1 MRELALLNDLA
12 VSVAIEEDLD
22 EALDAVVR
30 GATRAVKAEQGTVSL
45 ITDDPSL
52 PLKTLVRQD
61 ENSKLRR
68 RCRIGDY
75 VTGWVLLNRESVR
88 IEDLSRDKRFH
99 ASKEEEEL
107 IRSLLCIPVVIKGE
121 LIGVLQVI
129 NKAGGGIFTDEDF
142 GFLNIVASQS
152 GQLIRIKQL
161 QQESSAKRLE
171 AERARVESEKLHE
184 LNEQKSRF
192 IANISHD
199 LRTPLTLM
207 IGPLREMLARSSGE
221 GREELGL
228 ICRNAE
234 RLMRLIDELLDLS
247 RLDEGKMNLSVTRG
261 DITKFVSNIMDSFRP
276 MAEQMSLSLHLIES
290 LTEPNVY
297 FDPEKVEKVLN
308 NLLSNAFKFTPSG
321 GEVSV
326 SLSSVA
332 DSRKRPAL
340 DGTSPPAPFNFIE
353 IVVSDNGIGI
363 PQNQIDKIFDRFY
376 RADNVLRSSDGCGI
390 GLSLV
395 KELVELHHG
404 EVQVTS
410 MPGNRTSFKVRFPA
424 EQEAYEKDELA
435 EWVFAHW
442 HQRSI
447 AVESIF
453 QESGQ
458 NYSSVFSDDGERKD
472 KPSVLIIE
480 DNKDMMRYIRK
491 CISQHYRTLSA
502 YSGEDGLQ
510 DALEN
515 VPDLVLSDVMMPGM
529 DGFELCRTLKS
540 DERTSHIPVVLLT
553 AWASVGDK
561 IAGLETGA
569 DDYLAKPF
577 DPRELVAR
585 IGNLIEQ
592 RKKLRERFSRQ
603 EVLEPRD
610 LAVTPVDA
618 KFLDRLASLVDENI
632 ADINFGVEILSSEM
646 GMSRIQMYRKT
657 RALTDQTVNEFIQT
671 MRLKRAANLL
681 KMRGGNV
688 AEIAYS
694 VGFDNPS
701 YFAKCFRVLY
711 GKSPSEYRKG

>member
-1 MRELALLNDLA
+1 
-12 VSVAIEEDLD
+12 
-22 EALDAVVR
+22 
-30 GATRAVKAEQGTVSL
+30 
-45 ITDDPSL
+45 
-52 PLKTLVRQD
+52 
-61 ENSKLRR
+61 
-68 RCRIGDY
+68 
-75 VTGWVLLNRESVR
+75 
-88 IEDLSRDKRFH
+88 
-99 ASKEEEEL
+99 
-107 IRSLLCIPVVIKGE
+107 
-121 LIGVLQVI
+121 
-129 NKAGGGIFTDEDF
+129 
-142 GFLNIVASQS
+142 
-152 GQLIRIKQL
+152 
-161 QQESSAKRLE
+161 
-171 AERARVESEKLHE
+171 
-184 LNEQKSRF
+184 
-192 IANISHD
+192 
-199 LRTPLTLM
+199 
-207 IGPLREMLARSSGE
+207 
-221 GREELGL
+221 
-228 ICRNAE
+228 
-234 RLMRLIDELLDLS
+234 
-247 RLDEGKMNLSVTRG
+247 
-261 DITKFVSNIMDSFRP
+261 
-276 MAEQMSLSLHLIES
+276 
-290 LTEPNVY
+290 
-297 FDPEKVEKVLN
+297 
-308 NLLSNAFKFTPSG
+308 
-321 GEVSV
+321 
-326 SLSSVA
+326 
-332 DSRKRPAL
+332 
-340 DGTSPPAPFNFIE
+340 
-353 IVVSDNGIGI
+353 
-363 PQNQIDKIFDRFY
+363 
-376 RADNVLRSSDGCGI
+376 
-390 GLSLV
+390 
-395 KELVELHHG
+395 
-404 EVQVTS
+404 
-410 MPGNRTSFKVRFPA
+410 
-424 EQEAYEKDELA
+424 
-435 EWVFAHW
+435 
-442 HQRSI
+442 
-447 AVESIF
+447 
-453 QESGQ
+453 
-458 NYSSVFSDDGERKD
+458 
-472 KPSVLIIE
+472 
-480 DNKDMMRYIRK
+480 MMRYIRK